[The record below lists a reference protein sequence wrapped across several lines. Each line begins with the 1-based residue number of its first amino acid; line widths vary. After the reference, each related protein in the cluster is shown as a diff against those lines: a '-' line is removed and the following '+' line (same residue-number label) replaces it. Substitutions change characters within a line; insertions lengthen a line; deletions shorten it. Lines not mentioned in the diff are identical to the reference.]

1 VAFSYALLE
10 ENEYPKC
17 SSDKIDTSIRG
28 EKKETSKKESFHN
41 TSGSKYAYSVAED
54 ENKIGEVQLSR
65 NGHEKDS
72 G

>member
-1 VAFSYALLE
+1 MLFWKKMDIQSVVLTRLILVF
-10 ENEYPKC
+10 
-17 SSDKIDTSIRG
+17 G
-28 EKKETSKKESFHN
+28 EKKKETSKKESFHN